1 MVNEQSAVAP
11 RLTVSAADVERMMD
25 RLLLTEGDRRTKL
38 SAFWAL
44 LILAT
49 IIAASGVI
57 ADSTAAVIGAMIVAP
72 LLAGSPPAAGRAA
85 PQPAGVWRAKAPRKM
100 NAIA

>member
-1 MVNEQSAVAP
+1 MIPAQSAGATLPIHDHVHHGQPTA
-11 RLTVSAADVERMMD
+11 RRHS
-25 RLLLTEGDRRTKL
+25 EGDRRTKL

-49 IIAASGVI
+49 IIASSGVI

-72 LLAGSPPAAGRAA
+72 LMTPILGTAWPTSTST
-85 PQPAGVWRAKAPRKM
+85 
-100 NAIA
+100 